1 MSTKRLEL
9 GILALLI
16 FCQSQVMTSLDRE
29 GIAFGAGE
37 VSKSIEL
44 DPQLALFKGA
54 LLDKGSSDQMRVNAA
69 AVMLRSEN
77 PLARSILLDALKQT
91 ENGAVRDAVC
101 KSLIQAGMGD
111 GTIVGVEDFISP
123 LLDVLAADNST
134 TARLAAEA
142 TLVFG
147 YAQISEQLDKLISD
161 GSVPLNARLM
171 AIYALELHPDVRAAV
186 ALLRLVDNAQNELG
200 AEAERALVALRISVG
215 EDAADRSQMI
225 KSLMAEDPAAFL
237 QRRLIRKES
246 QIRSAKA
253 ELTLWQG
260 RYLVALGDV
269 YAAISDDAE
278 KAKFLAG
285 HLGGSETV
293 VRLWALERI
302 RQDRV
307 GTRPNPKLPG
317 EVGAILVGLVSEKD
331 RDVRLKTASILPF
344 MTEVDSAQQLLAQLG
359 DEEDDEVKTELF
371 SALGQAC
378 YIAFLPN
385 SKIKIAPE
393 IRKQTL
399 DWAVKYLFEDV
410 PEKAQK
416 GAEALKTLLEQ
427 DGLTN
432 SEADKYFGLLAKK
445 YLALKNDS
453 DGPLRG
459 KLLSAMATLCAPQS
473 VHKSQSRKRFGP
485 LFETALGDKTD
496 FVRESAVDG
505 LIYIDKATA
514 LKRLRKDFVSDPS
527 LIIRK
532 KLIDLAE
539 EVGGKEDLRWLAGKI
554 GVNSESEPAWRAMLE
569 IFNGADADVL
579 NSWVEIF
586 LAETGGPGASDSQ
599 KITFLEVAKQ
609 KAFAGNKPK
618 MLQSVKEKLAEL
630 YKKTGQY
637 ERAADYLSGL
647 YETAATSE
655 AKQAILP
662 DLLYVYLRWP
672 KVDLAVKLVEDRL
685 RQQDLDP
692 NDAVLLSVD
701 AYLAK
706 LPAGADPNAL
716 LGALG
721 KIEPPGVRP
730 LWQDRLKQWL
740 IRFGEAK
747 AGGKSEPDGT

>member
-1 MSTKRLEL
+1 MSTKRLQL
-9 GILALLI
+9 GILAFLI
-16 FCQSQVMTSLDRE
+16 FCQSQVMTSLDRD
-29 GIAFGAGE
+29 GTAMGAKE
-37 VSKSIEL
+37 PAKATEL

-69 AVMLRSEN
+69 AVMLRNEN
-77 PLARSILLDALKQT
+77 PLAREILLDALKQT

-101 KSLIQAGMGD
+101 KALIQAGMGE
-111 GTIVGVEDFISP
+111 GTIGEVEDFIAP
-123 LLDVLAADNST
+123 LLDALAADNST
-134 TARLAAEA
+134 TARLASEA
-142 TLVFG
+142 TLIFG
-147 YAQISEQLDKLISD
+147 YEQISEQFDKLIND
-161 GSVPLNARLM
+161 GSVPLNARLI
-171 AIYALELHPDVRAAV
+171 AIYALELHPDIRAAV
-186 ALLRLVDNAQNELG
+186 ALLRLVDNSQKEVADEAQ
-200 AEAERALVALRISVG
+200 RALLALGISVG

-225 KSLMAEDPAAFL
+225 KALMAEDPTAFL

-246 QIRSAKA
+246 RIRSAKA

-260 RYLVALGDV
+260 RYLQALGDV

-278 KAKFLAG
+278 RAKFLAG

-331 RDVRLKTASILPF
+331 REVRLKTASVLSF

-359 DEEDDEVKTELF
+359 NEQDDEVKTELF
-371 SALGQAC
+371 SALGRAC

-399 DWAVKYLFEDV
+399 EWAVKYLSEDM

-416 GAEALKTLLEQ
+416 GAEALRMLLEQ

-432 SEADKYFGLLAKK
+432 SEAGKYFGLLAKK
-445 YLALKNDS
+445 YLALKDDS

-459 KLLSAMATLCAPQS
+459 ELLSAMATLCAPQS
-473 VHKSQSRKRFGP
+473 VHKAQSRKRFGP
-485 LFETALGDKTD
+485 LFETALSDKTD

-514 LKRLRKDFVSDPS
+514 LKRLRKDFVSDTS

-532 KLIDLAE
+532 KLIALAA
-539 EVGGKEDLRWLAGKI
+539 EVGGKEDLPWLAGKI
-554 GVNSESEPAWRAMLE
+554 GANSESEPAWQAMLK
-569 IFNGADADVL
+569 IFNGADAEVL
-579 NSWVEIF
+579 NNWVETF
-586 LAETGGPGASDSQ
+586 LAETGGTGASDSQ
-599 KITFLEVAKQ
+599 KITFLEVAKR
-609 KAFAGNKPK
+609 KAVAENKPK
-618 MLQSVKEKLAEL
+618 MLQSVEERLAAL
-630 YKKTGQY
+630 YLKTGQF
-637 ERAADYLSGL
+637 ERAADYLGKL
-647 YETAATSE
+647 YETAATAE
-655 AKQAILP
+655 AKDGILSN
-662 DLLYVYLRWP
+662 LLHVYLRWP
-672 KVDLAVKLVEDRL
+672 KVDLAAKLVENRL
-685 RQQDLDP
+685 LQQDLDP
-692 NDAVLLSVD
+692 NDAVLRSVD
-701 AYLAK
+701 DYFAK

-716 LGALG
+716 LDALG
-721 KIEPPGVRP
+721 KIEPPGDRP

-747 AGGKSEPDGT
+747 AGGKSEPDGI